1 MYFILK
7 NEQNEIVHYRS
18 RLTDLKRD
26 CLQNKFDLSKMT
38 IEKTEN
44 EISCEEGRL
53 FLINDRLNETN
64 EE

>member
-7 NEQNEIVHYRS
+7 NELNEIVHYRS

-26 CLQNKFDLSKMT
+26 CLQNKFDLSKLT
-38 IEKTEN
+38 IETTEH

-53 FLINDRLNETN
+53 FLINNRLDKN
-64 EE
+64 

>member
-26 CLQNKFDLSKMT
+26 CLQNKFDMSKLT

-53 FLINDRLNETN
+53 FFINDRLNKTN

>member
-26 CLQNKFDLSKMT
+26 CLQNKFDLSKLT

-53 FLINDRLNETN
+53 FLINDRLNKTN